1 MLLVTPSVAVVSLD
15 WMDNSIDIK
24 IQDTVHV
31 SRVTIVLPGLVAPVH
46 LLVAQPAAGP
56 HLPANQSEVSIEV
69 T

>member
-1 MLLVTPSVAVVSLD
+1 M
-15 WMDNSIDIK
+15 
-24 IQDTVHV
+24 

-56 HLPANQSEVSIEV
+56 HLPASQSEMRIEV